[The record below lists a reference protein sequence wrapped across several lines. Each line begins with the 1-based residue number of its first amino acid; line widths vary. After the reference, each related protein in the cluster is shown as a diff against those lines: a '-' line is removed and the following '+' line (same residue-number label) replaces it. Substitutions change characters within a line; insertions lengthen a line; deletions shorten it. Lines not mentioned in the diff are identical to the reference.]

1 MDLDKNPRKL
11 FSHFFLFFFYGKNVL
26 SKQKRKKKKEK
37 KEKSTLKSWK
47 ILDFKCRNDDA
58 NVKEALRYIGIS
70 RGDFRVES
78 DGK

>member
-11 FSHFFLFFFYGKNVL
+11 FSTFSFSFFYGK
-26 SKQKRKKKKEK
+26 KKYVEQTKEK
-37 KEKSTLKSWK
+37 KNKEHTLKSPK
-47 ILDFKCRNDDA
+47 FLDFKCRNDDA

>member
-11 FSHFFLFFFYGKNVL
+11 FFHIFFFLL
-26 SKQKRKKKKEK
+26 LWKKKICWANKREKNKEH
-37 KEKSTLKSWK
+37 TLKSSK
-47 ILDFKCRNDDA
+47 FLDFKCRNDDA